1 MQIHHTKLLLMLYTR
16 EIHRTMP
23 LEKKHENTKK
33 TQQRS
38 QERTQQTH
46 STRGKCLKPSVN
58 QEIAIITKQILFS
71 VLKLSSEVIK
81 L

>member
-1 MQIHHTKLLLMLYTR
+1 
-16 EIHRTMP
+16 MP
-23 LEKKHENTKK
+23 SEKKHENTEK

-38 QERTQQTH
+38 QERTQQTY
-46 STRGKCLKPSVN
+46 STCGKCSKPSVN
-58 QEIAIITKQILFS
+58 QEIAIVAKQILFN